1 MSILSGAA
9 WRHTLRLTALL
20 LLVGLLAGCVG
31 GSANQE
37 AADPIPTFAPLS
49 LVVTPTPPYSVAPL
63 PTAEAGR
70 VFQWPSNGKPS
81 LVFVFDDSPT

>member
-1 MSILSGAA
+1 MMLKQRLGYALYLLAFILLG
-9 WRHTLRLTALL
+9 
-20 LLVGLLAGCVG
+20 GLLAGCVG
-31 GSANQE
+31 ASLNQE
-37 AADPIPTFAPLS
+37 TADPTPTFEPIS

-81 LVFVFDDSPT
+81 LVFVYDDAAT

>member
-20 LLVGLLAGCVG
+20 LLGVLLAGCVG
-31 GSANQE
+31 ASLNQE
-37 AADPIPTFAPLS
+37 TADPIPTFEPLS